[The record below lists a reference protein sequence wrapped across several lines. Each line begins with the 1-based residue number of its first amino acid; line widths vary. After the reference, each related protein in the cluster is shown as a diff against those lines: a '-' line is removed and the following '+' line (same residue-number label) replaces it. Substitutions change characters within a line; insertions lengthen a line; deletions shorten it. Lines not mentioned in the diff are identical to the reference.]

1 MSNPHSFKNGREFS
15 AWLGL
20 VPKQRSSGGKQVLLG
35 ISKRGD
41 KYLRKLLVHG
51 ARAVV
56 RTSEGKKDKQ
66 SRWVNDKRTTRGYN
80 RASVAVANKNARIAW
95 ALIATGKRYKKAA

>member
-1 MSNPHSFKNGREFS
+1 MS

-20 VPKQRSSGGKQVLLG
+20 VPRQSSSGGKQVLLG

-41 KYLRKLLVHG
+41 RYLRSLLIHG

-56 RTSEGKKDKQ
+56 KHASHKLDSLSTWIRSLKD
-66 SRWVNDKRTTRGYN
+66 RRGFN
-80 RASVAVANKNARIAW
+80 KACVALANKNAPILW
-95 ALIATGKRYKKAA
+95 AIMTQGSYYQAQR